1 MATVLVV
8 DDEPHLLM
16 LYRQELSYLGYE
28 VVEASSGAEALA
40 VLQERPVDIVV
51 LDIAMPG
58 MDGIETLRRILA
70 LNNQTPVILNTAYSS
85 YQDDFMTW
93 AAVKYVVKSSD
104 VRELADKIAEVLRD
118 RGITPP
124 EPPE

>member
-16 LYRQELSYLGYE
+16 LYRQELSYQGYE
-28 VVEASSGAEALA
+28 VLSAESGAAALA
-40 VLQERPVDIVV
+40 VLQEQPVDIVV

-70 LNNQTPVILNTAYSS
+70 VSNQTPVILNTAYGS
-85 YQDDFMTW
+85 YRDDFMTW

-104 VRELADKIAEVLRD
+104 VGELAQKIAEVLKD

-124 EPPE
+124 EPRK